1 MKLVFADDSLPTEVT
16 KTIFLAGPNPRYK
29 NGDAVLRTWRHDVL
43 EELERIGY
51 GGHVFIPMPIG
62 SFYGETVSGAVAD
75 YDHQIEWE
83 DAAMMRA
90 DVILMWVDRT
100 STLRGMTTNIEFGR
114 YLDSGRLIY
123 GRPENADGC
132 RYLDEQIKKRR
143 KEAYSTITAIVKE
156 ADWRLRDGAER
167 TGGEVLVPLV
177 IWNSKQFQD
186 WYTHMFSGDSQ
197 GNELRGF
204 DIKTILCFSN
214 RRSKITDERSLFGF
228 AAHVNIWV
236 EREQRE
242 KSNEWIFSRTATSYV
257 VPFYI
262 DPKTGEYNYVLIREF
277 RSPANNTSGY
287 VYEFPGGSAPDE
299 SLEPLEN
306 AKQELKEETSIDIE
320 DVSRFFIAGKR
331 QTFATFSTN
340 TIFTVGIQ
348 LTKEEFE
355 KAKQL
360 SRDEVQ
366 LGADDGERIKLFIAT
381 EKEILRADEEDVI
394 VDWSSIGMMTAVKHG
409 FQYHSAASTEQHNPL
424 IDDFE

>member
-29 NGDAVLRTWRHDVL
+29 NGDVVLRTWRHDVL

-51 GGHVFIPMPIG
+51 DGHVFIPMPIG

-156 ADWRLRDGAER
+156 ADWRLRDGADR
-167 TGGEVLVPLV
+167 SGGEVLVPLV
-177 IWNSKQFQD
+177 IWSSKQFQD

-204 DIKTILCFSN
+204 DIKTILCFSS
-214 RRSKITDERSLFGF
+214 RRSKVTDERSLFGF

-236 EREQRE
+236 AREQRE

-257 VPFYI
+257 VPYYVNKESGHREYI
-262 DPKTGEYNYVLIREF
+262 LVREF
-277 RSPANNTSGY
+277 RSPANNEAGY
-287 VYEFPGGSAPDE
+287 VYELPGGSAPDE
-299 SLEPLEN
+299 TLNPLEN
-306 AKQELKEETSIDIE
+306 AKQELFEETGIEIE
-320 DVSRFFIAGKR
+320 DISRFEIVGNR
-331 QTFATFSTN
+331 QTFSTFSTN
-340 TIFTVGIQ
+340 RIFTTKIE
-348 LTKEEFE
+348 LTEKEFLA
-355 KAKQL
+355 AKK
-360 SRDEVQ
+360 RADDKVQ
-366 LGADDGERIKLFIAT
+366 LGADDGERINLFIV
-381 EKEILRADEEDVI
+381 KDVDLLNSDSEHP
-394 VDWSSIGMMTAVKHG
+394 VDWSTLGMIYAAHYHRGESIGLE
-409 FQYHSAASTEQHNPL
+409 SLPPIS
-424 IDDFE
+424 DFE

>member
-29 NGDAVLRTWRHDVL
+29 NGDVVLRTWRHDVL
-43 EELERIGY
+43 DELERIGY
-51 GGHVFIPMPIG
+51 DGHVFIPMPIG
-62 SFYGETVSGAVAD
+62 SFYGETVSGAVSD

-123 GRPENADGC
+123 GRPDNADGC

-167 TGGEVLVPLV
+167 SGGEVLVPLV
-177 IWNSKQFQD
+177 IWGSKQFQD
-186 WYTHMFSGDSQ
+186 WYTHMFSGDSH

-204 DIKTILCFSN
+204 DIKTILCFSS
-214 RRSKITDERSLFGF
+214 RRSKVTDERSLFGF

-236 EREQRE
+236 AREQRE

-257 VPFYI
+257 VPYYI
-262 DPKTGEYNYVLIREF
+262 NKESGHREYILVREF
-277 RSPANNTSGY
+277 RSPANNEAGY
-287 VYEFPGGSAPDE
+287 VYELPGGSAPDE
-299 SLEPLEN
+299 TLNPLEN
-306 AKQELKEETSIDIE
+306 AKQELFEETGIEIE
-320 DVSRFFIAGKR
+320 DISRFEIVGNR
-331 QTFATFSTN
+331 QTFSTFSTN
-340 TIFTVGIQ
+340 RIFTTKIE
-348 LTKEEFE
+348 LTEEEFLA
-355 KAKQL
+355 AKK
-360 SRDEVQ
+360 RADDKVQ
-366 LGADDGERIKLFIAT
+366 LGADDGERINLFIV
-381 EKEILRADEEDVI
+381 KDVDLLNSDSEHP
-394 VDWSSIGMMTAVKHG
+394 VDWSTLGMIYAAHYHRGESIGLE
-409 FQYHSAASTEQHNPL
+409 SLPPIS
-424 IDDFE
+424 DFE

>member
-51 GGHVFIPMPIG
+51 DGHVFIPMPIG
-62 SFYGETVSGAVAD
+62 SFYGETVSGAVSD

-167 TGGEVLVPLV
+167 SGGEVLVPLV
-177 IWNSKQFQD
+177 IWGSKQFQD

-204 DIKTILCFSN
+204 DIKTILCFSS
-214 RRSKITDERSLFGF
+214 RRSKVTDERSLFGF

-236 EREQRE
+236 AREQRE

-257 VPFYI
+257 VPYYVNKESGHREYI
-262 DPKTGEYNYVLIREF
+262 LVREF
-277 RSPANNTSGY
+277 RSPANNEAGY
-287 VYEFPGGSAPDE
+287 VYELPGGSAPDE
-299 SLEPLEN
+299 TLNPLEN
-306 AKQELKEETSIDIE
+306 AKQELFEETGIEIE
-320 DVSRFFIAGKR
+320 DISRFEIVGNR
-331 QTFATFSTN
+331 QTFSTFSTN
-340 TIFTVGIQ
+340 RIFTTKIE
-348 LTKEEFE
+348 LTEKEFLA
-355 KAKQL
+355 AKK
-360 SRDEVQ
+360 RADDKVQ
-366 LGADDGERIKLFIAT
+366 LGADDGERINLFIV
-381 EKEILRADEEDVI
+381 KDVDLLNSDSEHP
-394 VDWSSIGMMTAVKHG
+394 VDWSTLGMIYAAHYHRGESIGLE
-409 FQYHSAASTEQHNPL
+409 SLPPIS
-424 IDDFE
+424 DFE

>member
-51 GGHVFIPMPIG
+51 DGHVFIPMPIG

-123 GRPENADGC
+123 GRPDTADAC

-236 EREQRE
+236 AREQRE

-257 VPFYI
+257 VPYYVNKESGHREYI
-262 DPKTGEYNYVLIREF
+262 LVREF
-277 RSPANNTSGY
+277 RSPANNEAGY
-287 VYEFPGGSAPDE
+287 VYELPGGSAPDE
-299 SLEPLEN
+299 TLNPLEN
-306 AKQELKEETSIDIE
+306 AKQELFEETGIEIE
-320 DVSRFFIAGKR
+320 DISRFEIVGNR
-331 QTFATFSTN
+331 QTFSTFSTN
-340 TIFTVGIQ
+340 RIFTTKIE
-348 LTKEEFE
+348 LTEKEFLA
-355 KAKQL
+355 AKK
-360 SRDEVQ
+360 RADDKVQ
-366 LGADDGERIKLFIAT
+366 LGADDGERINLFIV
-381 EKEILRADEEDVI
+381 KDVDLLNSDSEHP
-394 VDWSSIGMMTAVKHG
+394 VDWSTLGMIYAAHYHRGESIGLE
-409 FQYHSAASTEQHNPL
+409 SLPPIS
-424 IDDFE
+424 DFE

>member
-29 NGDAVLRTWRHDVL
+29 NGDVVLRTWRHDVL
-43 EELERIGY
+43 DELERIGY
-51 GGHVFIPMPIG
+51 DGHVFIPMPIG
-62 SFYGETVSGAVAD
+62 SFYGETVSGAVSD

-123 GRPENADGC
+123 GRPDNADGC

-167 TGGEVLVPLV
+167 SGGEVLVPLV
-177 IWNSKQFQD
+177 IWGSKQFQD

-204 DIKTILCFSN
+204 DIKTILCFSS
-214 RRSKITDERSLFGF
+214 RRSKVTDERSLFGF

-236 EREQRE
+236 AREQRE

-257 VPFYI
+257 VPYYVNKESGHREYI
-262 DPKTGEYNYVLIREF
+262 LVREF
-277 RSPANNTSGY
+277 RSPANNEAGY
-287 VYEFPGGSAPDE
+287 VYELPGGSAPDE
-299 SLEPLEN
+299 TLNPLEN
-306 AKQELKEETSIDIE
+306 AKQELFEETGIEIE
-320 DVSRFFIAGKR
+320 DISRFEIVGNR
-331 QTFATFSTN
+331 QTFSTFSTN
-340 TIFTVGIQ
+340 RIFTTKIE
-348 LTKEEFE
+348 LTEKEFLA
-355 KAKQL
+355 AKK
-360 SRDEVQ
+360 RADDKVQ
-366 LGADDGERIKLFIAT
+366 LGADDGERINLFIV
-381 EKEILRADEEDVI
+381 KDVDLLNSDSEHP
-394 VDWSSIGMMTAVKHG
+394 VDWSTLGMIYAAHYHRGESIGLE
-409 FQYHSAASTEQHNPL
+409 SLPPIS
-424 IDDFE
+424 DFE

>member
-29 NGDAVLRTWRHDVL
+29 NGDVVLRTWRHDVL

-51 GGHVFIPMPIG
+51 DGHVFIPMPIG

-167 TGGEVLVPLV
+167 SGGEVLVPLV

-204 DIKTILCFSN
+204 DIKTILCFSS
-214 RRSKITDERSLFGF
+214 RRSKVTDERSLFGF

-236 EREQRE
+236 AREQRE

-257 VPFYI
+257 VPYYVNKESGHREYI
-262 DPKTGEYNYVLIREF
+262 LVREF
-277 RSPANNTSGY
+277 RSPANNEAGY
-287 VYEFPGGSAPDE
+287 VYELPGGSAPDE
-299 SLEPLEN
+299 TLNPLEN
-306 AKQELKEETSIDIE
+306 AKQELFEETGIEIE
-320 DVSRFFIAGKR
+320 DISRFEIVGNR
-331 QTFATFSTN
+331 QTFSTFSTN
-340 TIFTVGIQ
+340 RIFTTKIE
-348 LTKEEFE
+348 LTEKEFLA
-355 KAKQL
+355 AKK
-360 SRDEVQ
+360 RADDKVQ
-366 LGADDGERIKLFIAT
+366 LGADDGERINLFIV
-381 EKEILRADEEDVI
+381 KDVDLLNSDSEHP
-394 VDWSSIGMMTAVKHG
+394 VDWSTLGMIYAAHYHRGESIGLE
-409 FQYHSAASTEQHNPL
+409 SLPPIS
-424 IDDFE
+424 DFE

>member
-29 NGDAVLRTWRHDVL
+29 NGDVILRTWRHDVL
-43 EELERIGY
+43 DELERIGY
-51 GGHVFIPMPIG
+51 DGHVFIPMPIG
-62 SFYGETVSGAVAD
+62 SFYGETVSGAVSD

-167 TGGEVLVPLV
+167 SGGEVLVPLV
-177 IWNSKQFQD
+177 IWGSKQFQD

-204 DIKTILCFSN
+204 DIKTILCFSS
-214 RRSKITDERSLFGF
+214 RRSKVTDERSLFGF

-236 EREQRE
+236 AREQRE

-257 VPFYI
+257 VPYYI
-262 DPKTGEYNYVLIREF
+262 NKESGHREYILVREF
-277 RSPANNTSGY
+277 RSPANNEAGY
-287 VYEFPGGSAPDE
+287 VYELPGGSAPDE
-299 SLEPLEN
+299 TLNPLEN
-306 AKQELKEETSIDIE
+306 AKQELFEETGIEIE
-320 DVSRFFIAGKR
+320 DISRFEIVGNR
-331 QTFATFSTN
+331 QTFSTFSTN
-340 TIFTVGIQ
+340 RIFTTKIE
-348 LTKEEFE
+348 LTEKEFLA
-355 KAKQL
+355 AKK
-360 SRDEVQ
+360 RADDKVQ
-366 LGADDGERIKLFIAT
+366 LGADDGERINLFIV
-381 EKEILRADEEDVI
+381 KDVDLLNSDSEHP
-394 VDWSSIGMMTAVKHG
+394 VDWSTLGMIYAAHYHRGESIGLE
-409 FQYHSAASTEQHNPL
+409 SLPPIS
-424 IDDFE
+424 DFE